1 MELKV
6 DVSEYYK
13 SVAKE
18 QLAAQLYKEFFTK
31 PVALVRGCY
40 IQEAYE
46 AGLTVKNIYFVDGEA
61 VASSLCPDDYYLVG
75 IGKEFDIEAF
85 GNACRDV
92 AAAFGASIHAVIQ
105 EVARLAM
112 DARKATERFDEL
124 REYAERML
132 ENVKMEYVDDYVDG
146 WLEQMRT
153 GWHTHHKEG
162 KPCKAKVRPAYWHR
176 IRSFCVRRNY
186 H

>member
-1 MELKV
+1 M
-6 DVSEYYK
+6 
-13 SVAKE
+13 
-18 QLAAQLYKEFFTK
+18 
-31 PVALVRGCY
+31 
-40 IQEAYE
+40 
-46 AGLTVKNIYFVDGEA
+46 TVKNIYFVDGEA

-124 REYAERML
+124 REYAERLL
-132 ENVKMEYVDDYVDG
+132 ENKKNGVCG
-146 WLEQMRT
+146 
-153 GWHTHHKEG
+153 
-162 KPCKAKVRPAYWHR
+162 
-176 IRSFCVRRNY
+176 
-186 H
+186 